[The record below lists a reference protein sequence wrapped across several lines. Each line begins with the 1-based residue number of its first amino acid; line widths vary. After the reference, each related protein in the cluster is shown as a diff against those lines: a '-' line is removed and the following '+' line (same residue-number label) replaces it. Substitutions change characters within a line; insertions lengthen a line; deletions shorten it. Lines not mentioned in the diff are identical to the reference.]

1 MRHALFLAL
10 LLLSG
15 LEAHARS
22 LEATGNVLL
31 RATARSLDFTSDTTT
46 SSVRDLKQVMAARDD
61 AASFIASRGEIRTAQ
76 LQAALDTLREQL
88 PEARE
93 ASDEAL
99 ALAILAR

>member
-1 MRHALFLAL
+1 MHKILILAL
-10 LLLSG
+10 LLLPV
-15 LEAHARS
+15 LETQAQS

-61 AASFIASRGEIRTAQ
+61 AASFVASQGEIRTAQ
-76 LQAALDTLREQL
+76 LQAALNTLREQL
-88 PEARE
+88 PEARG

-99 ALAILAR
+99 ALAILAH